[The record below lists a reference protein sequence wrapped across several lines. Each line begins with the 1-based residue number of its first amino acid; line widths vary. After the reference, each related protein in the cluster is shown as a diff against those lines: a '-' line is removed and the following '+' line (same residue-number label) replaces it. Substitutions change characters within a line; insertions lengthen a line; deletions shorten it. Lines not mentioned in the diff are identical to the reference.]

1 MALVKIPMNRIEK
14 LIKTMESSIE
24 PVALARGWNQY
35 HRSQVSE
42 LTLDGGLLLVGEV
55 RETAATWQVTL
66 HLDQVND
73 SQCTC
78 PAGKGWCKHKAAV
91 LFKAYSVHSRP
102 ELLFVSM
109 QKAAGVKQ
117 RALDKA
123 NRQARPTAAVP
134 QSKELPADWHQ
145 LFERRFSGYILS
157 YQQTVDSFLRAAV
170 DSLMPFAKD
179 WEAPLAGLYQM
190 HILLFVLRRIERFRK
205 DNQSSYVTYFSE
217 PAARNTAIQ
226 CRERLRSIAVATDAS
241 ALRERWPRHYK
252 QTKDMVRELLL
263 TPAAEANDP
272 LNTYRLFW
280 EVFFARTETSQA
292 EEKWL
297 RSLPS
302 LDYSE
307 RQQDFILLALAHF
320 AFLAGDDERAIA
332 QLDGLHTRQ
341 PADFEEMLAR
351 LSRLG
356 EWTRMMIWMRWLLP
370 VLPRAQ
376 PEEFHRLC
384 VYWTEA
390 TRETGAHEEWIT
402 SIRALLPRSY
412 PYYTDY
418 LMKNARYREWV
429 DLQLARRVPVV
440 SLTAPE
446 FKTIRDADPALIL
459 PIYHQS
465 IERLIALK
473 NRNSYGEAVR
483 YLKKLRACYSDLGQ
497 TVRWT
502 VYMSRLAD
510 KYARLRALQEEF
522 EKGKLLS

>member
-14 LIKTMESSIE
+14 LIKTMESAIE

-35 HRSQVSE
+35 HRGQVSE
-42 LTLDGGLLLVGEV
+42 LILAGGLLLTGEI
-55 RETAATWQVTL
+55 RETAAVWEVTL
-66 HLDQVND
+66 HLEQVED
-73 SQCTC
+73 SSCSC
-78 PAGKGWCKHKAAV
+78 PAGKGWCKHKAAI
-91 LFKAYSVHSRP
+91 LFKAYSAHSRP
-102 ELLFVSM
+102 ELLYISM
-109 QKAAGVKQ
+109 QKAVGVKQ
-117 RALDKA
+117 RALAKA
-123 NRQARPTAAVP
+123 GRPARPTATAP
-134 QSKELPADWHQ
+134 QPKEMPADWHQ

-190 HILLFVLRRIERFRK
+190 HVLLFVLRRIERFRR
-205 DNQSSYVTYFSE
+205 DNQSSYVTYYSE
-217 PAARNTAIQ
+217 PAARQTAFQ
-226 CRERLRSIAVATDAS
+226 CRERLRSIAAATDAA
-241 ALRERWPRHYK
+241 ALRERWPAHYR

-263 TPAAEANDP
+263 APAAEANDP
-272 LNTYRLFW
+272 LDTYRLFW
-280 EVFFARTETSQA
+280 EIFFARTESSRA
-292 EEKWL
+292 EETWL

-302 LDYSE
+302 AEYTE
-307 RQQDFILLALAHF
+307 RQQDVVLLALAHF
-320 AFLAGDDERAIA
+320 AFLAGDDAKAIKALER
-332 QLDGLHTRQ
+332 LHLRQ

-351 LSRLG
+351 LSRMG
-356 EWTRMMIWMRWLLP
+356 AWQRMMTWMRWLLP

-376 PEEFHRLC
+376 PDEFHRLC

-390 TRETGAHEEWIT
+390 ARETGAHEEWIT

-429 DLQLARRVPVV
+429 DLQLTRRVPVV

-483 YLKKLRACYSDLGQ
+483 YLKKLRACYHDLGQ
-497 TVRWT
+497 TLRWT
-502 VYMSRLAD
+502 AYMERLAD